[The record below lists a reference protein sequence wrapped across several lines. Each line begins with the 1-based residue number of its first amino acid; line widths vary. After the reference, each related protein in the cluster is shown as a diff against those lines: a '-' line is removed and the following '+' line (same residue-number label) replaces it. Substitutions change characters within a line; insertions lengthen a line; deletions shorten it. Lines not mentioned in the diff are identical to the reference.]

1 MVFLNK
7 IYFERVTIFTKSP
20 RFLKSVTKTVPNVI
34 KEATLHRHNKRS
46 LYHILVKNIN
56 IPPRHYALIW
66 LYMIMIVT
74 ITKLDQ
80 WIRLSRKKWIRNIY
94 QRGFFPYKKNTC
106 SFMVR
111 NSLPKHSISE
121 VPHKFPSLLREYK
134 LWVTSVMFIYSFKTN
149 AKPAS

>member
-20 RFLKSVTKTVPNVI
+20 RFLKPVMKTVPNVI

-56 IPPRHYALIW
+56 IPPRHYDLIW

-80 WIRLSRKKWIRNIY
+80 WIRLSRKK
-94 QRGFFPYKKNTC
+94 
-106 SFMVR
+106 
-111 NSLPKHSISE
+111 
-121 VPHKFPSLLREYK
+121 
-134 LWVTSVMFIYSFKTN
+134 
-149 AKPAS
+149 